1 MSFLPVLLPLVIV
14 AIIFFLVFRSRA
26 RKLRI
31 LKTGTPVLA
40 QVIDIIQ
47 TGTEVNQV
55 PMMRLNVQ
63 LEQAGLPSRT
73 IEIRQLIGLGE
84 MPRAGEQ
91 VFIMLDPENP
101 NKAVYAGLASSII
114 AASTAVPG
122 GNLNAAQTT
131 DMFAIAP
138 ALREN
143 GKIGVGTIQ
152 AIQPMGT
159 AARITVEVD
168 SIVDVKR
175 NVTFDQM
182 MSGFNYQVGD
192 RAYLLIDKSN
202 PDSAALM
209 PLSMSG
215 GKKIDKA
222 ANRLDPLVLDPQL
235 KRQGAI
241 GEGTILACEQMPL
254 GDARLADKGFQR
266 WHLHVH
272 VVPQDGTGRVR
283 CRAEHHLHLAGQG
296 GAHLRRGRQGAGT
309 LRPARSADLLH
320 GLHRYGLPGPVRR
333 RLGGVRDPEIHGG
346 RDCLGDAA
354 RLLALAGAAAVAF
367 AQVH

>member
-1 MSFLPVLLPLVIV
+1 MSFLPALLPI
-14 AIIFFLVFRSRA
+14 AIIAIVFFVIFRSRA

-40 QVIDIIQ
+40 QVIDITQ

-63 LEQAGLPSRT
+63 LEQAGLPSRG

-114 AASTAVPG
+114 TASTAVPG

-143 GKIGVGTIQ
+143 GKIGVGTIL

-168 SIVDVKR
+168 SIVDAKR

-215 GKKIDKA
+215 GQKIDKA

-254 GDARLADKGFQR
+254 GDPRLADKGFQR

-272 VVPQDGTGRVR
+272 VVPQDGTAAYD
-283 CRAEHHLHLAGQG
+283 AEQSITFTSPDKVARICVV
-296 GAHLRRGRQGAGT
+296 GAKV
-309 LRPARSADLLH
+309 
-320 GLHRYGLPGPVRR
+320 PVRY
-333 RLGGVRDPEIHGG
+333 DPHDPQTFCTDSTAMGYP
-346 RDCLGDAA
+346 DPYDAVW
-354 RLLALAGAAAVAF
+354 AAYGIPKSMVVETA
-367 AQVH
+367 